1 MLHSIS
7 HSGKGKTKVTFAR
20 AQGEGGRN
28 KQVKDSAQIKNVLIK
43 KKKKTHSYL
52 GQSDTRVNLN
62 SSQKP
67 DLEKLSQ

>member
-43 KKKKTHSYL
+43 KKKKPTL
-52 GQSDTRVNLN
+52 MRVKVTQE
-62 SSQKP
+62 ST
-67 DLEKLSQ
+67 